1 MEGWIMADIR
11 TSSLGSPISFT
22 VVTSTGGSKTAEFTT
37 PFPAGVYTIYS
48 IAGDNDLEI
57 YLGAEDGSNV
67 GYSTNGNKA
76 IVASAP
82 FKYVTTAN
90 ANSFDAIVFELYQ
103 VSSEAATLHTK
114 TDAFWAPPVI
124 LDVTPSSL
132 YNQNTTTVI
141 TGSNFASNAGV
152 QFRKSDDAT
161 LVSAKSVT
169 RTSATSITATR
180 PDSFL
185 TTDAPYDVIVTN
197 PAAGLSFISSN
208 AVTAGSAPSWTTS
221 ATLPSFQKTVAYSQS
236 VVATD
241 IDVSPTI
248 TYSVNSSTLP
258 AGITFSAGTFSG
270 TPTANSGS
278 YSASIRATDLGG
290 NFVDRTFTLAQDKP
304 DAPTVN
310 TATQT
315 GGTTATVTFTAP
327 AYTGTSTITS
337 YRIVSSPAGGSGT
350 VSQSG
355 SGTINVTGLTNSTAY
370 TFTVIATNSS
380 GDSLSSS
387 SSNSITTVLPTYT
400 VQALIIAGGGSG
412 GLSHGGNGGSG
423 GGAGG
428 VRQITQTYN
437 GGTTLNITV
446 GAGAQSSNT
455 STLGFNG
462 DKGGNSSVASTGY
475 TTYSSTGGGAGT
487 HWNGAGGAGG
497 SGGGAGTSG
506 NSGGL
511 GNEGGYSPV
520 EGHNGGNGISQ
531 SNNASG
537 GGAGGAASGN
547 TGGPGT
553 AAYSTWASAT
563 TSGSSGGYAG
573 GGAGHNSGT
582 AGAYGG
588 GANNGNPVAHTGSGS
603 GGKAQGNDNTA
614 AGGIVII
621 RYADTIPNSTPTGNT
636 GSSPYNTGGYKYY
649 KFHGNGTLILP

>member
-1 MEGWIMADIR
+1 MADIR

-22 VVTSTGGSKTAEFTT
+22 VVTSSGGSKTAEFTT

-76 IVASAP
+76 IIASAP

-103 VSSEAATLHTK
+103 VSSEAATLNTK
-114 TDAFWAPPVI
+114 TDAFWAPPTI
-124 LDVTPSSL
+124 TDVTPSSL
-132 YNQNTTTVI
+132 YNQNATTVI

-197 PAAGLSFISSN
+197 PTSGLSFISSN

-221 ATLPSFQKTVAYSQS
+221 ATLPAFQKNVAYSQS

-241 IDVSPTI
+241 ADASPTL

-315 GGTTATVTFTAP
+315 GGTTATVSFTAP

-355 SGTINVTGLTNSTAY
+355 SGTINVTGLTSSTAY

-380 GDSLSSS
+380 GDSLPSS
-387 SSNSITTVLPTYT
+387 SSNSITTVTPTYS

-412 GLSHGGNGGSG
+412 GWAYGGQGGSG

-428 VRQITQTYN
+428 LRQITQTYN
-437 GGTTLNITV
+437 SGTTLNITV
-446 GAGAQSSNT
+446 GAGGQSANT
-455 STLGFNG
+455 TTLGYGG
-462 DKGGNSSVASTGY
+462 DKGGNSSVAASGY
-475 TTYSSTGGGAGT
+475 STYSSTGGGPGQ
-487 HWNGAGGAGG
+487 HWNTSGAAGG
-497 SGGGAGTSG
+497 SGSGSG
-506 NSGGL
+506 NGAYAAGA

-520 EGHNGGNGISQ
+520 EGYAGGVGT
-531 SNNASG
+531 SNSSSGGG
-537 GGAGGAASGN
+537 GGAGAAASGVN
-547 TGGPGT
+547 GGSGSS
-553 AAYSTWASAT
+553 AYSTWASAT
-563 TSGSSGGYAG
+563 SSGSSGGYAG
-573 GGAGHNSGT
+573 GGAGHNSGA

-588 GANNGNPVAHTGSGS
+588 GANNGNPAAHTGSGS
-603 GGKAQGNDNTA
+603 GGKASGSDNTA

-621 RYADTIPNSTPTGNT
+621 RYADTIANSTPTGNT

>member
-1 MEGWIMADIR
+1 MADIR

-57 YLGAEDGSNV
+57 YLGAENGSSV

-76 IVASAP
+76 IIASAP

-103 VSSEAATLHTK
+103 VSSEAATLNTK
-114 TDAFWAPPVI
+114 TDAFWAPPTI
-124 LDVTPSSL
+124 TDITPSSL
-132 YNQNTTTVI
+132 YNQNATTVI

-197 PAAGLSFISSN
+197 PTVGLSFISSN

-221 ATLPSFQKTVAYSQS
+221 ATLPAFQKTVAYSQS
-236 VVATD
+236 IVATD
-241 IDVSPTI
+241 VDASPSI
-248 TYSVNSSTLP
+248 TYSINLSTLP
-258 AGITFSAGTFSG
+258 TGITFGAGIFSG
-270 TPTANSGS
+270 TPTANGGS

-304 DAPTVN
+304 DAPIIGA
-310 TATQT
+310 ATQT
-315 GGTTATVTFTAP
+315 GANTATVSFTAP
-327 AYTGTSTITS
+327 TYTGTSTITS

-350 VSQSG
+350 LSQSG

-380 GDSLSSS
+380 GDSLASASSD
-387 SSNSITTVLPTYT
+387 SITTVAPSYSI
-400 VQALIIAGGGSG
+400 QMLIVAGGGSG
-412 GLSHGGNGGSG
+412 GWSHGGNGGSG

-428 VRQITQTYN
+428 LRQINQAYN
-437 GGTTLNITV
+437 SGTTLNVIV

-455 STLGFNG
+455 TTLGFNG
-462 DKGGNSSVASTGY
+462 AQGGNSSVAASGY
-475 TTYSSTGGGAGT
+475 STYSSTGGGPGT

-497 SGGGAGTSG
+497 SGGGAGNSSYLGGAG
-506 NSGGL
+506 NQ
-511 GNEGGYSPV
+511 GGYTPV
-520 EGHNGGNGISQ
+520 EGYAGGNGISQ
-531 SNNASG
+531 GNNASG

-547 TGGPGT
+547 TGGSGT

-563 TSGSSGGYAG
+563 SSGSSGGYAG
-573 GGAGHNSGT
+573 GGAGHSSGT

-588 GANNGNPVAHTGSGS
+588 GANNGNPAAHTGGGS

-621 RYADTIPNSTPTGNT
+621 RYDDTIANSTATGNT
-636 GSSPYNTGGYKYY
+636 GTSPYNTGGYKYY
-649 KFHGNGTLILP
+649 KFHGNGNLILP

>member
-1 MEGWIMADIR
+1 MADIR

-37 PFPAGVYTIYS
+37 AFPAGVYTIYS

-103 VSSEAATLHTK
+103 VSSEAATLNTK
-114 TDAFWAPPVI
+114 TDAFWAPPII

-132 YNQNTTTVI
+132 YNQNATTVI

-161 LVSAKSVT
+161 LISAKSVT

-197 PAAGLSFISSN
+197 PTSGLSFISSN
-208 AVTAGSAPSWTTS
+208 SITAGSAPSWTTS
-221 ATLPSFQKTVAYSQS
+221 ATLSAFQKTVAYSQS

-241 IDVSPTI
+241 VDVSPTI

-290 NFVDRTFTLAQDKP
+290 NFVDRTFTLVQDKP
-304 DAPTVN
+304 DAPTVG

-315 GGTTATVTFTAP
+315 SGTTATVSFTAP
-327 AYTGTSTITS
+327 VYTGTSTITS

-350 VSQSG
+350 LSQSG
-355 SGTINVTGLTNSTAY
+355 SGTINVTGLTDATAY

-380 GDSLSSS
+380 GDSLASSA
-387 SSNSITTVLPTYT
+387 SNSITTANPTVS
-400 VQALIIAGGGSG
+400 VQYLIIGGGGSG
-412 GLSHGGNGGSG
+412 DKAGGGGAGGVLQGTANFNSGTALTCKIGAGGAGGFNSSTKGTDSQYDTLIAYAGGVGSGTQSLKNGGSGAGAHTGGTAGTPVSGQGYAGGVGTSYGSNGGGGGAGGAGGNGNGGSG
-423 GGAGG
+423 GAG
-428 VRQITQTYN
+428 I
-437 GGTTLNITV
+437 
-446 GAGAQSSNT
+446 
-455 STLGFNG
+455 
-462 DKGGNSSVASTGY
+462 NSSIT
-475 TTYSSTGGGAGT
+475 
-487 HWNGAGGAGG
+487 
-497 SGGGAGTSG
+497 GTS
-506 NSGGL
+506 
-511 GNEGGYSPV
+511 
-520 EGHNGGNGISQ
+520 I
-531 SNNASG
+531 
-537 GGAGGAASGN
+537 
-547 TGGPGT
+547 
-553 AAYSTWASAT
+553 
-563 TSGSSGGYAG
+563 GYAG
-573 GGAGHNSGT
+573 GGAGGRGDQSGNSEGT
-582 AGAYGG
+582 PGVGGGSGGRWGYAGAGGGPTSATFYGG
-588 GANNGNPVAHTGSGS
+588 GGGGQGYAQDAGYVGGNGYQGYIVLKYPDTKTLTSSGMTVATDAPS
-603 GGKAQGNDNTA
+603 GGFKVSKITA
-614 AGGIVII
+614 
-621 RYADTIPNSTPTGNT
+621 
-636 GSSPYNTGGYKYY
+636 
-649 KFHGNGTLILP
+649 GNGTVTIA

>member
-37 PFPAGVYTIYS
+37 AFPAGVYTIYS

-103 VSSEAATLHTK
+103 VSSEAATLNTK

-124 LDVTPSSL
+124 SDVTPSSL
-132 YNQNTTTVI
+132 YNKNATTVI

-197 PAAGLSFISSN
+197 PTAGLSFISSN

-221 ATLPSFQKTVAYSQS
+221 ATLPAFQKTVAYSQS

-290 NFVDRTFTLAQDKP
+290 NFVDRTFTLVQDKP
-304 DAPTVN
+304 DAPTAV

-315 GGTTATVTFTAP
+315 GSTTATVSFTAP
-327 AYTGTSTITS
+327 TYTGTSTITS
-337 YRIVSSPAGGSGT
+337 YTATSSPAGGTGS

-355 SGTINVTGLTNSTAY
+355 SGTITVTGLTGSTQY
-370 TFTVIATNSS
+370 TFTVKATNSS
-380 GDSLSSS
+380 GVSLESSAS
-387 SSNSITTVLPTYT
+387 SSITTAAPAIQIEYLV
-400 VQALIIAGGGSG
+400 VAGGGGAASSHGAAGGGAGGVRYSASYILDPGSTITVGAGGTATPGNATNGNDSILSTVTATGG
-412 GLSHGGNGGSG
+412 GLGSDPGIRPGNGGSG
-423 GGAGG
+423 GGGRFDTAPAGG
-428 VRQITQTYN
+428 TGISGQGHN
-437 GGTTLNITV
+437 GGSGYPT
-446 GAGAQSSNT
+446 
-455 STLGFNG
+455 
-462 DKGGNSSVASTGY
+462 GGNGQGGG
-475 TTYSSTGGGAGT
+475 GGGAGA
-487 HWNGAGGAGG
+487 AGGAAGGGSPGTGGAGAAYSIIGSSTFYGGGGGGSGEQSQSRSGG
-497 SGGGAGTSG
+497 SGGGG
-506 NSGGL
+506 NAIGGDGGANL
-511 GNEGGYSPV
+511 GG
-520 EGHNGGNGISQ
+520 
-531 SNNASG
+531 G
-537 GGAGGAASGN
+537 GGAGLN
-547 TGGPGT
+547 
-553 AAYSTWASAT
+553 STR
-563 TSGSSGGYAG
+563 GGYGGSGVVIIAYPNTTAPLSSISAG
-573 GGAGHNSGT
+573 LTYDQPTRSGYRVYRFT
-582 AGAYGG
+582 AG
-588 GANNGNPVAHTGSGS
+588 TG
-603 GGKAQGNDNTA
+603 T
-614 AGGIVII
+614 V
-621 RYADTIPNSTPTGNT
+621 
-636 GSSPYNTGGYKYY
+636 SP
-649 KFHGNGTLILP
+649 

>member
-1 MEGWIMADIR
+1 MADIR

-22 VVTSTGGSKTAEFTT
+22 VVTSTGGSKTAEFST

-76 IVASAP
+76 IIASAP

-103 VSSEAATLHTK
+103 ISSEAATLNTK

-124 LDVTPSSL
+124 SDITPSSL
-132 YNQNTTTVI
+132 YNQNATTVI

-197 PAAGLSFISSN
+197 PTAGLSFISSN

-221 ATLPSFQKTVAYSQS
+221 ATLPAFQKNVAYSQS

-241 IDVSPTI
+241 VDASPSI

-258 AGITFSAGTFSG
+258 AGIIFSSGTFSG

-304 DAPTVN
+304 DAPTVG

-315 GGTTATVTFTAP
+315 GGTTATVSFTAP
-327 AYTGTSTITS
+327 SYTGTSTITS

-350 VSQSG
+350 LSQSG
-355 SGTINVTGLTNSTAY
+355 SGTINVTGLTSATAY

-380 GDSLSSS
+380 GDSLASA
-387 SSNSITTVLPTYT
+387 SSNSITTVTPTYST
-400 VQALIIAGGGSG
+400 QMLIVAGGGSG
-412 GLSHGGNGGSG
+412 GWAYGGSGGSG

-428 VRQITQTYN
+428 LRQINQTYN
-437 GGTTLNITV
+437 SGTTLNIIV
-446 GAGAQSSNT
+446 GAGAQSANT
-455 STLGFNG
+455 TSLGYGG
-462 DKGGNSSVASTGY
+462 DKGGNSSVAASGY
-475 TTYSSTGGGAGT
+475 STYSATGGGPGQ
-487 HWNGAGGAGG
+487 HWNTGGAAGG
-497 SGGGAGTSG
+497 SGSGSG
-506 NSGGL
+506 NSGYAAGA
-511 GNEGGYSPV
+511 GNEGGYSPA
-520 EGHNGGNGISQ
+520 EGHSGGVGT
-531 SNNASG
+531 SNSASG
-537 GGAGGAASGN
+537 GGGGAGAAGSGVN
-547 TGGPGT
+547 GGSGSS
-553 AAYSTWASAT
+553 AYSTWASAT
-563 TSGSSGGYAG
+563 SSGSSGGYAG
-573 GGAGHNSGT
+573 GGAGHNSGS

-588 GANNGNPVAHTGSGS
+588 GANNGNPAAHTGGGS
-603 GGKAQGNDNTA
+603 GGKPSGSDNTA

-621 RYADTIPNSTPTGNT
+621 RYADTIANSTATGNT
-636 GSSPYNTGGYKYY
+636 GTSPYNSGGYKYY
-649 KFHGNGTLILP
+649 KFHGNGTLTLP